1 MRCAIDVM
9 KAVAGSAGRWSFAR
23 ALPVAISLSVGACGG
38 DGAGGVPFFFVHLSD
53 PQLGMYM
60 ADSSFAQE
68 TANLELAVA
77 TANRLHPSF
86 VIVTGDLVNQ
96 VGNKREIEEYRRIM
110 SRLDD
115 DITLYNVP
123 GNHDVGNVPT
133 RATIDA
139 WRKRFGPDH
148 YSFAAG
154 GLTGIVLNSSLIAAP
169 DEARDLYEAQEKWLI
184 GELERAREAGRQVVV
199 FQHHPWY
206 LDTADEP
213 DSYSNIPRVRRG
225 KYLALLQKYGV
236 RTVLAGHDHR
246 YTIARDTTLHMI
258 ANGSVGKPRDGGK
271 SGLAVVS
278 VGPGGIGHR
287 YFDFGDLPNRI
298 AVH

>member
-1 MRCAIDVM
+1 
-9 KAVAGSAGRWSFAR
+9 
-23 ALPVAISLSVGACGG
+23 
-38 DGAGGVPFFFVHLSD
+38 
-53 PQLGMYM
+53 MYL

-96 VGNKREIEEYRRIM
+96 VGNKREIEEYRRVM

-133 RATIDA
+133 RETIAA
-139 WRKRFGPDH
+139 WTKRFGPDH
-148 YSFAAG
+148 YTFRAG
-154 GLTGIVLNSSLIAAP
+154 ALTGIVLNSSLIAAP

-184 GELERAREAGRQVVV
+184 GELERARRNGAGEIAI

-206 LDTADEP
+206 VDAVDEP
-213 DSYSNIPRVRRG
+213 DTYSNIPRVRRA
-225 KYLALLQKYGV
+225 KYLALFRKYGV
-236 RTVLAGHDHR
+236 RTLLAGHDHR
-246 YTIARDTTLHMI
+246 YTVARDTTFRMI

-271 SGLAVVS
+271 SGLAIVS

-287 YFDFGDLPNRI
+287 YFDFGELPSRI